1 MRPWESV
8 PANGRGGEADSRGR
22 IMRWTPPA
30 ASICQGEGRERPTQ
44 REASEMQVT
53 TVGLDIAKNVF
64 QVHGVD
70 ARGRVVLSKRLARPG
85 VLAFFANLPSCRVGL
100 EACGGAHHWARELQ
114 ALETEVRLMPPQ
126 YVKAYVKTHKHDAA
140 DAEACCEAVQRP
152 SMRFVPVK
160 SETQQSLLMLHR
172 VRDRLVAERT
182 GTISAVRGHMAEFGL
197 VAARRGLGMKELLA
211 IISDVDDARLPPMA
225 RELLVLQVEH
235 LRVIETR
242 IADLDGR
249 LQHQARSDEA
259 ARQLTAIP
267 GVGPVI
273 ATAMVATV
281 VDAQIF
287 PSGRSFAAWLGLTP
301 RQHATGGRERL
312 LGISKR
318 GDGYLRRQL
327 MHGARSLVRLAPG
340 RKGRFWTWID
350 GLVARRPFN
359 VVVAAVAN
367 KLARII
373 WAMLGRDETYRA
385 LA

>member
-1 MRPWESV
+1 
-8 PANGRGGEADSRGR
+8 
-22 IMRWTPPA
+22 
-30 ASICQGEGRERPTQ
+30 
-44 REASEMQVT
+44 VT
-53 TVGLDIAKNVF
+53 TPTIIGLDIAKSSF
-64 QVHGVD
+64 QIHGV
-70 ARGRVVLSKRLARPG
+70 AACGRPALRKKLRRGKVLE
-85 VLAFFANLPSCRVGL
+85 FFANLPGCLIGM
-100 EACGGAHHWARELQ
+100 EACGGAHYWARELTR
-114 ALETEVRLMPPQ
+114 LGHEVRLMPPQ
-126 YVKAYVKTHKHDAA
+126 YVKPYVKTNKHDAA
-140 DAEACCEAVQRP
+140 DAEGCCEAVQRP

-172 VRDRLVAERT
+172 IRDRLVAERT
-182 GTISAVRGHMAEFGL
+182 GTINAMRGHMAEFGI
-197 VAARRGLGMKELLA
+197 VAARRELGMKELFA
-211 IISDVDDARLPPMA
+211 IISDVDDARLPWMA

-235 LRVIETR
+235 LRAIATR

-259 ARQLTAIP
+259 ARRLTAIP
-267 GVGPVI
+267 GIGPVI

-327 MHGARSLVRLAPG
+327 MHGARSLVRLAAG
-340 RKGRFWTWID
+340 RDGRLWTWID

-373 WAMLGRDETYRA
+373 WAMLGHNETYRA
-385 LA
+385 SA

>member
-1 MRPWESV
+1 
-8 PANGRGGEADSRGR
+8 
-22 IMRWTPPA
+22 
-30 ASICQGEGRERPTQ
+30 
-44 REASEMQVT
+44 VT
-53 TVGLDIAKNVF
+53 TLSIIGLDIAKSSF
-64 QVHGVD
+64 QIHGV
-70 ARGRVVLSKRLARPG
+70 AACGRTTLRKKLRRGKVLE
-85 VLAFFANLPSCRVGL
+85 FFANLPACLIGM
-100 EACGGAHHWARELQ
+100 EACGGAHYWARELTK
-114 ALETEVRLMPPQ
+114 LGHEVRLMPPQ
-126 YVKAYVKTHKHDAA
+126 YVKPYVKTNKHDAA
-140 DAEACCEAVQRP
+140 DAEGCCEAVQRP
-152 SMRFVPVK
+152 GMRFVPVK

-172 VRDRLVAERT
+172 IRDRLVAERT
-182 GTISAVRGHMAEFGL
+182 GTISAIRGHMAEFGII
-197 VAARRGLGMKELLA
+197 AARRGLGMKELLA
-211 IISDVDDARLPPMA
+211 IISDVDDARLPSMA

-235 LRVIETR
+235 LRVIESR

-249 LQHQARSDEA
+249 LLQQARNDGA
-259 ARQLTAIP
+259 ARRLTAIP

-287 PSGRSFAAWLGLTP
+287 PNGRSFAAWLGLTP

-373 WAMLGRDETYRA
+373 WAMLGRDEVYRA
-385 LA
+385 TA